1 MRQFTPHPG
10 LIQAIVSLDSPRFR
24 VTDIRDRYMTLYPGK
39 QTRGHSHKDQEEVY
53 IFTKGS
59 GYINLDGKEFL
70 AKEGDVFTIKA
81 KVHHQVRNPHPE
93 FALHFLCVFE
103 GKRNH

>member
-1 MRQFTPHPG
+1 
-10 LIQAIVSLDSPRFR
+10 
-24 VTDIRDRYMTLYPGK
+24 
-39 QTRGHSHKDQEEVY
+39 
-53 IFTKGS
+53 
-59 GYINLDGKEFL
+59 LDGKEFL